1 MSSPESQR
9 TESPASRP
17 AAPQSGASGAAGA
30 SAAQPA
36 AHWDAPTKRTVLLV
50 LLALALLAIW
60 LSRSV
65 LPWLIIAAI
74 LSYLLSPVVDL
85 LARIRVPRT
94 VGTVLVFVLVALV
107 MVLLPVFLVPALINQ
122 LGQLAAFDVSR
133 TATSFFNWL
142 LRTINELPDQVVIFG
157 FELPTG
163 NVVANVEEGFRQVT
177 FVPTLAEVLG
187 YIQQALTAA
196 TGIVTST
203 AALSVA
209 VVARIF
215 QVLITL
221 IVIFFLSLYMT
232 KDAPTIRRYLE
243 GLFPASLQSD
253 LREVIQRVGIVWAS
267 FFRGQI
273 LLSVAVGVM
282 TWVSLTLVGMPGALV
297 LAITAGL
304 LEVVPQFGPIIA
316 TIPAVIVALIQGS
329 TVLVEYG
336 VGNVGFALIIV
347 ALYFVIQQVEASVL
361 VPRIIG
367 ESVNLHPVA
376 IIVGVAVGFNVFGV
390 LGALLAAPTLASARV
405 VGGYLHARLLD
416 YPPFEGKPL
425 PGKARSTYRVRVQ
438 GRRARSAAESL
449 PSGGLPSGAAPVTTT
464 RIDLRSDPGAF
475 TDAVADLPPL
485 PGDEAGARAMADPA
499 PRATSLPAR

>member
-1 MSSPESQR
+1 MSSPERPQLE
-9 TESPASRP
+9 TTPGRP
-17 AAPQSGASGAAGA
+17 AATPAPLLGA
-30 SAAQPA
+30 SAPQPA
-36 AHWDAPTKRTVLLV
+36 PAAARWDASTKRTVLLV
-50 LLALALLAIW
+50 LLALALLALW
-60 LSRSV
+60 VSRSV
-65 LPWLIIAAI
+65 LPWLIIATI
-74 LSYLLSPVVDL
+74 LSYLLSPVVTL
-85 LARIRVPRT
+85 LTRIRVPRS
-94 VGTVLVFVLVALV
+94 VGTVIVFLLVAVV

-163 NVVANVEEGFRQVT
+163 NVVTNIEQGFRQVT

-215 QVLITL
+215 QMLITL
-221 IVIFFLSLYMT
+221 IVIYFLSLYMT
-232 KDAPTIRRYLE
+232 KDAPAIRRYFE

-253 LREVIQRVGIVWAS
+253 LREVIRRVGIVWAS

-273 LLSVAVGVM
+273 LLSVAIGVM
-282 TWVSLTLVGMPGALV
+282 TWVALTLVGMPGALV

-329 TVLVEYG
+329 AVLADYG
-336 VGNVGFALIIV
+336 VGNVGFALIII

-376 IIVGVAVGFNVFGV
+376 IIVGVAVGFNAFGV

-405 VGGYLHARLLD
+405 VGGYVHARLLD
-416 YPPFEGKPL
+416 YPPFEGQAA
-425 PGKARSTYRVRVQ
+425 PGKPRNTYRVRVQ
-438 GRRARSAAESL
+438 GKRGAHTAARL
-449 PSGGLPSGAAPVTTT
+449 PSGGLPAGVAPVTTT

-475 TDAVADLPPL
+475 TDAVAELPPL
-485 PGDEAGARAMADPA
+485 TGDEGSRAAGDPA